1 MDQSTENAASKI
13 SVTTKKH
20 AGSCHCG
27 AVRFE
32 VEVDAGAG
40 TQCNCSICT
49 KLAVLGGIVKPE
61 AFVLVSGSESLS
73 EYAWAS
79 KTGTRFFCKHCGV
92 HCFGRGHLAVLGGDY
107 VSINFNSL
115 DDIDPRDTVVV
126 HWDGRHDNWQ
136 AGPRSTPWPIS
147 TPARGEQRELID
159 A

>member
-1 MDQSTENAASKI
+1 MDQSIENAASKI
-13 SVTTKKH
+13 SATKKH

-49 KLAVLGGIVKPE
+49 KLGLLGGIVKPE
-61 AFVLVSGSESLS
+61 ALVLVSGGESLS

-92 HCFGRGHLAVLGGDY
+92 HCFARGHLEQLGGDY
-107 VSINFNSL
+107 VSVNFNSL

-126 HWDGRHDNWQ
+126 HWDGRHNNWQ

-147 TPARGEQRELID
+147 TPAHREQRDLVE